1 MNETIG
7 MLQELLEQN
16 QFELLIPEEPEAKDI
31 RLVYLMND
39 AVESFLIFRNA
50 HMTGTYKSEYEGELE
65 FSLSHDEK
73 REEYILSVWQGDS
86 VVTVW
91 FRKLELEA
99 HLYNYGTIGHFW
111 VKGWEYLRQLEYRIA
126 ILRDKY
132 EYLGSEFCTPGER
145 KIALLCDF
153 PPLNCSCYPA
163 VPEKYLVPRENVW
176 EPTEEAIA
184 VMEELAAKTGDTKLQ
199 KMLNYY
205 RKDPAP
211 VNARKIASALRK
223 NVHADTVDLL
233 SVWLK
238 EETATYPDR
247 SYGAETDRQ
256 IQTMLQQAEDKR
268 MELKRKG
275 IRAEV
280 LREEPFT
287 TAQDHLDFQVYLM
300 VWKRGV
306 FDRTVKVECIG
317 RIAHV
322 ENQFIS
328 NT

>member
-199 KMLNYY
+199 KMLNHY

-247 SYGAETDRQ
+247 SYGAETDQQ
-256 IQTMLQQAEDKR
+256 IRTMLQQAEDKR
-268 MELKRKG
+268 MELERKG

-300 VWKRGV
+300 VWKRGF

-322 ENQFIS
+322 EK
-328 NT
+328 

>member
-99 HLYNYGTIGHFW
+99 HLYNYGAIGHFW
-111 VKGWEYLRQLEYRIA
+111 VKGWEYLRQLEYRIS

-132 EYLGSEFCTPGER
+132 EYLGPEFCTPGEQ

-176 EPTEEAIA
+176 EPTTEAIA

-199 KMLNYY
+199 KMLNDY
-205 RKDPAP
+205 RKDPVP

-268 MELKRKG
+268 MELERKG

-300 VWKRGV
+300 VWKRGF

-322 ENQFIS
+322 EK
-328 NT
+328 

>member
-99 HLYNYGTIGHFW
+99 HLYNYGAIGHFW
-111 VKGWEYLRQLEYRIA
+111 VKGWEYLRQLEYRIS

-132 EYLGSEFCTPGER
+132 EYLGAGILHAGGQ

-153 PPLNCSCYPA
+153 PPLNCSCYPGRSGKISGTA
-163 VPEKYLVPRENVW
+163 GKCVGTDGRGDCGNG
-176 EPTEEAIA
+176 
-184 VMEELAAKTGDTKLQ
+184 ELAAKTGDTKLQ
-199 KMLNYY
+199 KMLNDYSE
-205 RKDPAP
+205 RI
-211 VNARKIASALRK
+211 RLQSMQK
-223 NVHADTVDLL
+223 NCV
-233 SVWLK
+233 SSSK
-238 EETATYPDR
+238 KCPCR
-247 SYGAETDRQ
+247 YG
-256 IQTMLQQAEDKR
+256 
-268 MELKRKG
+268 
-275 IRAEV
+275 
-280 LREEPFT
+280 
-287 TAQDHLDFQVYLM
+287 
-300 VWKRGV
+300 
-306 FDRTVKVECIG
+306 
-317 RIAHV
+317 
-322 ENQFIS
+322 
-328 NT
+328 

>member
-300 VWKRGV
+300 VWKRGL

>member
-1 MNETIG
+1 MNETIE

-99 HLYNYGTIGHFW
+99 HLYNYGAIGHFW

-132 EYLGSEFCTPGER
+132 EYLGPEFCTPGEQ

-176 EPTEEAIA
+176 EPTAEAIA

-223 NVHADTVDLL
+223 NAHADTVDLL

-256 IQTMLQQAEDKR
+256 IRTMLQQAEDKR
-268 MELKRKG
+268 MELERKG

-300 VWKRGV
+300 VWKRGL
-306 FDRTVKVECIG
+306 FDRTVTVECIG
-317 RIAHV
+317 RKAHV
-322 ENQFIS
+322 EN
-328 NT
+328 

>member
-1 MNETIG
+1 MNNTIG

-73 REEYILSVWQGDS
+73 REEYILSVWQGGS

-99 HLYNYGTIGHFW
+99 HLYNYGAIGHFW

-132 EYLGSEFCTPGER
+132 EYLGPKFCTPGEQ
-145 KIALLCDF
+145 KIAQLCDF

-176 EPTEEAIA
+176 EW
-184 VMEELAAKTGDTKLQ
+184 
-199 KMLNYY
+199 
-205 RKDPAP
+205 R
-211 VNARKIASALRK
+211 S
-223 NVHADTVDLL
+223 
-233 SVWLK
+233 WL
-238 EETATYPDR
+238 
-247 SYGAETDRQ
+247 
-256 IQTMLQQAEDKR
+256 
-268 MELKRKG
+268 
-275 IRAEV
+275 
-280 LREEPFT
+280 
-287 TAQDHLDFQVYLM
+287 
-300 VWKRGV
+300 
-306 FDRTVKVECIG
+306 
-317 RIAHV
+317 
-322 ENQFIS
+322 
-328 NT
+328 

>member
-99 HLYNYGTIGHFW
+99 HLYNYGAIGHFW

-132 EYLGSEFCTPGER
+132 EYLGPEFCTPGEQ

-153 PPLNCSCYPA
+153 PPLNCSCSSGRSGKISGTAGKCVGTDGRGDCGNGRIGCEDGRYKA
-163 VPEKYLVPRENVW
+163 SENAQRLSERSGSRSMPEKLRQLFE
-176 EPTEEAIA
+176 
-184 VMEELAAKTGDTKLQ
+184 
-199 KMLNYY
+199 KM
-205 RKDPAP
+205 PM
-211 VNARKIASALRK
+211 
-223 NVHADTVDLL
+223 
-233 SVWLK
+233 
-238 EETATYPDR
+238 
-247 SYGAETDRQ
+247 Q
-256 IQTMLQQAEDKR
+256 IRLIFCR
-268 MELKRKG
+268 GGSKRKQPHILIEAMEQRQTG
-275 IRAEV
+275 RSRRCSNRQKTKGWNWKGKESGQ
-280 LREEPFT
+280 RCCGKN
-287 TAQDHLDFQVYLM
+287 HLPQPRIIWIFKYILWSGNEDFL
-300 VWKRGV
+300 
-306 FDRTVKVECIG
+306 IG
-317 RIAHV
+317 P
-322 ENQFIS
+322 
-328 NT
+328 